1 MSWKQYRSLLKV
13 AGEMVPCGVYA
24 VEKGDYAELRN
35 DPCNSKTQL
44 KEARRTWK
52 AQGFKVYANGL

>member
-1 MSWKQYRSLLKV
+1 MASEL
-13 AGEMVPCGVYA
+13 VPCGVYA

-35 DPCNSKTQL
+35 DPCASRTQL

>member
-1 MSWKQYRSLLKV
+1 MASEL
-13 AGEMVPCGVYA
+13 VPCGVYA

-35 DPCNSKTQL
+35 DPCSSRTQL
-44 KEARRTWK
+44 KQRRRMWK

>member
-1 MSWKQYRSLLKV
+1 MSWKEYRRLLK
-13 AGEMVPCGVYA
+13 AASDCVPCGVYA

-35 DPCNSKTQL
+35 DPCSSRTRL
-44 KEARRTWK
+44 KQRRREWK